1 MARAAALLVA
11 MIALGAC
18 APAAVAPPAVKTQP
32 IAFVPDAGGIQVT
45 GQPGRIDF
53 GRTDHSAIPAMTRLV
68 GSGPVS
74 QEACGAVSSVT
85 WPDQT
90 TLYFTAGD
98 FRGWSSPTGSA
109 GLTCGEA

>member
-1 MARAAALLVA
+1 MARVLAFVA
-11 MIALGAC
+11 GFLALGAC
-18 APAAVAPPAVKTQP
+18 APAVPPQPAKTEP
-32 IAFVPDAGGIQVT
+32 IAFVLDAGGIQVT

-68 GSGPVS
+68 GTGPVS
-74 QEACGAVSSVT
+74 QDICGVLSAVT

-98 FRGWSSPTGSA
+98 FRGWTSPTGSA
-109 GLTCGEA
+109 GLTCGGA